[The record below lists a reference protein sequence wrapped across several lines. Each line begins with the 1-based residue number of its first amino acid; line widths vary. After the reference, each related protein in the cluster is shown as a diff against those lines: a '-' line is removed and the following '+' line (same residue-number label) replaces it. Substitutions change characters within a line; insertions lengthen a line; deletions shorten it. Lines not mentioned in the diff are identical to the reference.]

1 MVYTKK
7 DPNVLGFLG
16 RALSLEMTAV
26 QQYLTLS
33 RLLQLRGFAEIAQT
47 FQQEAQEEMGH
58 VERIISRMLVLG
70 VAPSA
75 TQLRPPVLGDS
86 LPVLI
91 ANTQRFEEEIVSFY
105 QQAVSYCNRMD
116 DFDNRLFF
124 EKLLQEEKQHAH
136 TLGSWQSDLAAN

>member
-1 MVYTKK
+1 MVYAKK

-33 RLLQLRGFAEIAQT
+33 RLLQLRGFSEIAQT
-47 FQQEAQEEMGH
+47 FQQEAQEEMTH

-86 LPVLI
+86 LPLLVS
-91 ANTQRFEEEIVSFY
+91 NTQKFEEELVNFY
-105 QQAVSYCNRMD
+105 QQAVNYCTHID

-124 EKLLQEEKQHAH
+124 EKLLQEEKQHAMS
-136 TLGSWQSDLAAN
+136 LGNWQNELAGN